1 MLLYV
6 CPRPSSDDEDADLD
20 FDSLEINDNEAT
32 GPTEFKQAGKRKD
45 RSSDVEGASAS
56 SRSRRQATERK
67 KPVPHTVAGITSSY
81 FCIAF
86 SDLIDCF
93 TDFFSVT
100 V

>member
-45 RSSDVEGASAS
+45 GSSDVEVEDA
-56 SRSRRQATERK
+56 
-67 KPVPHTVAGITSSY
+67 
-81 FCIAF
+81 
-86 SDLIDCF
+86 
-93 TDFFSVT
+93 
-100 V
+100 